1 MKTPFKHILLLIG
14 ILLISVGCSTKKNTW
29 MSRNYQAL
37 NVKYNVHF
45 NGFESFKSGLQS
57 INRNHVD
64 DYSEVLL
71 MFPISYHPNAS
82 AGMGDMERA
91 IEKSKK
97 AIKTRSIKKKPK
109 RNPKKMK
116 NPEYVA
122 FYNQEEFNVMID
134 DAWLL
139 QGKAEFY
146 KTDFL
151 AAAATFTYITR
162 HFSSNKDVVSEA
174 QIWLARSYAEMGWLY
189 EAADILNR
197 ANKDGFS
204 KKQNT
209 FFAAVSADLLLKEGQ
224 YKEAIPFLKL
234 AIDGEKNK
242 KQRTRFQ
249 FILGQLYEMQGD
261 KKNAFEMF
269 SAVVKSNPPF
279 EMELNARLRKA
290 ENHVGSDE
298 DMLKMLAKM
307 AKDSKN
313 QDYLDQIYA
322 AIGNIHKQQGNTDK
336 AIENYKLS
344 IEKSTRG
351 GYEKAQSLILLAD
364 LYYEKEKFMEAQPYY
379 SEAVA
384 LMNPASSDFRRVNV
398 LAQTLSELARYVE
411 VVTLQDSLQMLSK
424 LPEREQMAK
433 INELIK
439 RVIAEEA
446 EAKKKAEEE
455 RKLAESSFGAGSA
468 FSNNTQTNM
477 MMSLGQANA
486 SFYFY
491 NPQLLTAGKTDF
503 QRKWGTR
510 RLEDNWR
517 RQVKTAVIDVE
528 SNEEEEKAEEL
539 SEEAKAELAALNDNK
554 KPEFYLRQLFT
565 AKEQFEASDAEIMDA
580 LYNIGFI
587 YNDKIGST
595 PKAIQAFEELER
607 RFPSFEKLPDVYFYL
622 YQTYVKQNDKAKA
635 DLYRTRLISQFPDS
649 KYAQMLSQPDYEDKL
664 RRMAAEQDSLYEK
677 TYSAYLA
684 SDFEQVLYSYR
695 YMSKNYPASYLM
707 PKFALLHSLSIAK
720 TDTPENFK
728 ISLEE
733 LIERYPDSDV
743 TTIAK
748 DMLALLSQGQES
760 QIGGSHG
767 NLIALR
773 EQEST
778 KIDESNEELNF
789 KVNAEDIHY
798 FVIHAPK
805 GSVDLN
811 RLQFNIAA
819 YNFTKFLIKDFDIE
833 IRRYDEEDFI
843 IVRNLEGLEEA
854 LWYQSGIMAD
864 NFLSSEIRNNNLT
877 YFVIS
882 KENFGLIF
890 SRFTVE
896 DYIKFYNNNI
906 AGGRHRINNNVVSQL
921 ATPAGQAT
929 IVNVQQEVTEVKP
942 EYLAP
947 EKPAVQ
953 EQPVQITQTKLEV
966 KPEPAQPKP
975 EPVQQPK
982 EEPVQPKPVEP
993 KKEESVQPKLEPVQP
1008 KKEEPVQ
1015 PKPEEKP
1022 APALEEK
1029 KQEEAPAPAPTV
1041 VPPPEAPK
1049 KDLPKFKGLYTF
1061 DETAK
1066 HYFALYVLSGSFDFE
1081 QVKAALDKYNSEN
1094 YPLMNLQVTQANS
1107 GKNKVILVGMLPDA
1121 ASATSYL
1128 MRIVKDRSLFTGM
1141 QSAVF
1146 RNLIITEENLK
1157 TLDRVGNPT
1166 VYLEFLREFYLK

>member
-1 MKTPFKHILLLIG
+1 MKTLFKHILLLIG
-14 ILLISVGCSTKKNTW
+14 ILLMTTGCSTKKNTW
-29 MSRNYQAL
+29 MSRNYQAM
-37 NVKYNVHF
+37 NVRYNVHF
-45 NGFESFKSGLQS
+45 NGYESFRAGVNS

-82 AGMGDMERA
+82 VGTGDMERA

-116 NPEYVA
+116 KPEYAVW
-122 FYNQEEFNVMID
+122 YNQEEFNTMID

-151 AAAATFTYITR
+151 AAVATFTYITR

-204 KKQNT
+204 RKQNT
-209 FFAAVSADLLLKEGQ
+209 FFAAINADLLLKEGQ
-224 YKEAIPFLKL
+224 YKEAIPFLRL

-242 KQRTRFQ
+242 KQRTRFR
-249 FILGQLYEMQGD
+249 FILGQLYEKVGD

-313 QDYLDQIYA
+313 GDYLDQIYA
-322 AIGNIHKQQGNTDK
+322 AIGNIYKQQGNTDK

-364 LYYEKEKFMEAQPYY
+364 LYYDKEKFIEAQPYY
-379 SEAVA
+379 SEAVT
-384 LMNPASSDFRRVNV
+384 LMNPASSDFRRVNL
-398 LAQTLSELARYVE
+398 LAQNLSELTRYVE

-424 LPEREQMAK
+424 LPEQAQMAK

-446 EAKKKAEEE
+446 EAKKKEEEE
-455 RKLAESSFGAGSA
+455 RRLAESSFGAGNA

-477 MMSLGQANA
+477 LMSLGQQNT

-491 NPQLLTAGKTDF
+491 NPQLLAAGKTDF

-517 RQVKTAVIDVE
+517 RQVKTAVLDFGD
-528 SNEEEEKAEEL
+528 EEEAEDEVEL
-539 SEEAKAELAALNDNK
+539 TEEQKAELAALNDNK

-565 AKEQFEASDAEIMDA
+565 SKEQFEASDAEIMDA

-587 YNDKIGST
+587 YNDKIGNT

-607 RFPSFEKLPDVYFYL
+607 RFPSFDKLPDVYFYL
-622 YQTYVKQNDKAKA
+622 YQTYVKQGNKPKA
-635 DLYRTRLISQFPDS
+635 DLYRARLISQFPDN
-649 KYAQMLSQPDYEDKL
+649 KYAQILSQPDYEDRL
-664 RRMAAEQDSLYEK
+664 RRMAAEQDSLYEQ

-684 SDFEQVLYSYR
+684 SDFDQVQRSYI
-695 YMSKNYPASYLM
+695 YMDKNYPASYLM

-720 TDTPENFK
+720 TDTTGYFK
-728 ISLEE
+728 TSLEQ
-733 LIERYPDSDV
+733 LIEKYPDSDV

-760 QIGGSHG
+760 QLGGSHG

-773 EQEST
+773 EQESA
-778 KIDESNEELNF
+778 KLDESGEDLNF
-789 KVNAEDIHY
+789 KINAEDVHY

-805 GSVDLN
+805 GGVDLN

-833 IRRYDEEDFI
+833 IRKYDEEDFI

-854 LWYQSGIMAD
+854 LWYQSGILAD

-882 KENFGLIF
+882 RDNFGLIF

-906 AGGRHRINNNVVSQL
+906 ADGRHRINNNVVSEPT
-921 ATPAGQAT
+921 TPAEQSN
-929 IVNVQQEVTEVKP
+929 IVNVQAETTEEKP

-947 EKPAVQ
+947 EKPQVQ
-953 EQPVQITQTKLEV
+953 EKPTQIAETKPEV
-966 KPEPAQPKP
+966 KPELVQPKP
-975 EPVQQPK
+975 EPVEPKK
-982 EEPVQPKPVEP
+982 EEPVQPKVE
-993 KKEESVQPKLEPVQP
+993 Q
-1008 KKEEPVQ
+1008 PVQ

-1022 APALEEK
+1022 APAVEEK
-1029 KQEEAPAPAPTV
+1029 KQEVPPTPAPTPTV
-1041 VPPPEAPK
+1041 MPQPEEPK

-1061 DETAK
+1061 DETVK
-1066 HYFALYVLSGSFDFE
+1066 HYFALYVLNGSFNFE
-1081 QVKAALDKYNSEN
+1081 QVKAAIDKYNAEN
-1094 YPLMNLQVTQANS
+1094 YPLMNLQITQANS

-1128 MRIVKDRSLFTGM
+1128 MRIVKDRSLFAGM